1 MFFNQRG
8 LRAGW
13 RLVIFAA
20 LLFAIGYAAIAALTL
35 LSSLLRSR
43 SGPGA
48 APSPLWLSLVEI
60 TQFLVVVLVS
70 WIMANI
76 ERRKSEVYGLPVTTS
91 ALPRFGV
98 GFLLW
103 GFLPLSLVLL
113 IMRSLRVFYFGDLA
127 VHGSAVLYWALAWG
141 LMFLAVGLLEEYS
154 FRGYALYTLADG
166 IGFWPAAIVLAVGFA
181 YIHMSNGGENRIGIA
196 GVFLYAI
203 FAAATLWRTGN
214 LWLAVGAHAG
224 WDWGQSFFYG
234 VSDSGL
240 QVEGHLLNP
249 RIQGPDWLSGGS
261 VGPEGSIVTLIF
273 WGLMTVCFLAFYP
286 EQRKAAPPLLV
297 ASGEQRR

>member
-76 ERRKSEVYGLPVTTS
+76 ERRKSEVYGLPGTTS

-181 YIHMSNGGENRIGIA
+181 YVHMSNGGENRIGIA

-203 FAAATLWRTGN
+203 FAAATLRRTGN

-286 EQRKAAPPLLV
+286 EQREAAPPLLV